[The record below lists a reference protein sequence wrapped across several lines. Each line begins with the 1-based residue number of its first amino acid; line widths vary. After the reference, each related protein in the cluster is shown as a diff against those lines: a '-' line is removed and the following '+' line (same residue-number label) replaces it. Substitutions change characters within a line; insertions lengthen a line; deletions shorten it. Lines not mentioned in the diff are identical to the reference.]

1 MPNRIQRIGRAT
13 RDHVADWIRR
23 QAERTTQCRECDTV
37 VELMETVCPRCGAS
51 SPARVPKS
59 AVVVIFAIA
68 ALFVIVALLVL
79 A

>member
-1 MPNRIQRIGRAT
+1 
-13 RDHVADWIRR
+13 
-23 QAERTTQCRECDTV
+23 
-37 VELMETVCPRCGAS
+37 METVCPRCGAS